1 MSTCPLRDRCPRPNP
16 RPVRSAPGPGRRAC
30 RCLTAAVCAP
40 RCGRRIVR
48 HKRGFVKV
56 LYVCTANICRSPAAA
71 ALLRE
76 AGLPTV
82 EVVSAGTQ
90 AVVGSPACSIV
101 RELPGHESQP
111 LTAGLIESA
120 DLVLTAAREHRTAV
134 VEMYRRRAPG
144 PSRFGRRDVWR
155 SGCSTPGWSTP
166 RVTGRLRGRRSAP
179 AGRRASRHGTSAS
192 QLGGRGAR
200 CGAGMARPWSPPR
213 PTAGGGHD
221 GWLSHRGIPTMSRTR
236 TFWGPAGTRWPTS
249 NCRES
254 TEQVVG
260 LLRAVQ

>member
-1 MSTCPLRDRCPRPNP
+1 M
-16 RPVRSAPGPGRRAC
+16 
-30 RCLTAAVCAP
+30 
-40 RCGRRIVR
+40 
-48 HKRGFVKV
+48 KV

-134 VEMYRRRAPG
+134 VEMYPAARTRTFTIRQA
-144 PSRFGRRDVWR
+144 
-155 SGCSTPGWSTP
+155 
-166 RVTGRLRGRRSAP
+166 GRLAQWLLDAGMVDAARHGGDFEDGDPRRLVAALP
-179 AGRRASRHGTSAS
+179 ATAQARASWVVEELDAA
-192 QLGGRGAR
+192 RGWP
-200 CGAGMARPWSPPR
+200 RPRSPPR

-249 NCRES
+249 NCGSRPNRWWGCCGRS
-254 TEQVVG
+254 CDGADQPCSSKPS
-260 LLRAVQ
+260 RYCP

>member
-1 MSTCPLRDRCPRPNP
+1 M
-16 RPVRSAPGPGRRAC
+16 
-30 RCLTAAVCAP
+30 
-40 RCGRRIVR
+40 
-48 HKRGFVKV
+48 KV

-101 RELPGHESQP
+101 RELPGHDSQP

-134 VEMYRRRAPG
+134 VEMYLAARTRTFTIRQAGRLAQWLLDAGMVDAARHGATSGTAIRA
-144 PSRFGRRDVWR
+144 
-155 SGCSTPGWSTP
+155 GWSP
-166 RVTGRLRGRRSAP
+166 RFPPRHKREP
-179 AGRRASRHGTSAS
+179 AGWSR
-192 QLGGRGAR
+192 AR
-200 CGAGMARPWSPPR
+200 CGAGMAPAPVAPAPNGRRWSRRVVEPQ
-213 PTAGGGHD
+213 
-221 GWLSHRGIPTMSRTR
+221 GIPTMSRTR

-249 NCRES
+249 NCGSRPNRWWGCCGRS
-254 TEQVVG
+254 CDGADQPCSSKPS
-260 LLRAVQ
+260 RYCP